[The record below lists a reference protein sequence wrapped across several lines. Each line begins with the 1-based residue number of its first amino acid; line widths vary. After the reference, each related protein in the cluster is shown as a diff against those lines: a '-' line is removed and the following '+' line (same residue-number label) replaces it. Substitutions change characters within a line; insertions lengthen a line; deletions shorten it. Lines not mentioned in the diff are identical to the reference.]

1 MLAVSVISYAEQLG
15 LKFLVWSD
23 RHASKSSED
32 SRDIAYLIRN
42 ASLWYSEDVLYVQY
56 PSVLESLDFDI
67 EMMAAYVLGRNFVQV
82 FYPDTA
88 DRILSIINRALS
100 DPDASVLIRDIAK
113 EFTGDSTEELV
124 SSLLDLIRSG
134 MLDSIEEGKSDT

>member
-1 MLAVSVISYAEQLG
+1 
-15 LKFLVWSD
+15 
-23 RHASKSSED
+23 
-32 SRDIAYLIRN
+32 
-42 ASLWYSEDVLYVQY
+42 
-56 PSVLESLDFDI
+56 
-67 EMMAAYVLGRNFVQV
+67 MMAAYVLGRNFVQV